1 MVGTKEYRSV
11 TFGDLEVVKTAG
23 AIPRTSVGDNVV
35 MFVFLQGKNTKVSP
49 DKKIYSNYFKIKFWK
64 ILIYIWDMKSTRPL
78 SEVQKLTRSEQISST
93 LSCLCDALKS
103 LEESSVPNTFE
114 LKLKMVATVEAL
126 VEKLQ
131 RLHGVDDSF

>member
-1 MVGTKEYRSV
+1 M
-11 TFGDLEVVKTAG
+11 
-23 AIPRTSVGDNVV
+23 
-35 MFVFLQGKNTKVSP
+35 
-49 DKKIYSNYFKIKFWK
+49 
-64 ILIYIWDMKSTRPL
+64 IYIWGMKSTRPL

-114 LKLKMVATVEAL
+114 LKLKIVATVEAL